1 MAAARQSLT
10 RWGVDARAR
19 TLYGVSSSVG
29 LAIWSTAPH
38 PSLKP
43 LPGGEGDGG
52 LPMHAN
58 EYIVI
63 DDRTRTTQVLVQVA
77 LTLLR

>member
-1 MAAARQSLT
+1 
-10 RWGVDARAR
+10 
-19 TLYGVSSSVG
+19 
-29 LAIWSTAPH
+29 
-38 PSLKP
+38 
-43 LPGGEGDGG
+43 
-52 LPMHAN
+52 MHAN